1 MSEYEL
7 DQERLA
13 FPCDLAPVIGLSK
26 NEIAFLKRKGCPF
39 YGRKTTVRWVRE
51 FLALQAGAP
60 TPLPPA
66 HRPDSASSKPHAQ
79 GAWSGSPTASLGFR

>member
-1 MSEYEL
+1 MSEFEL

-60 TPLPPA
+60 TPLPPE
-66 HRPDSASSKPHAQ
+66 HRRDSASNTPRGQA
-79 GAWSGSPTASLGFR
+79 AWSGSPSASLGFR

>member
-1 MSEYEL
+1 MSEFEL

-60 TPLPPA
+60 TPLPPE
-66 HRPDSASSKPHAQ
+66 HRRDSASNTPHGQAE
-79 GAWSGSPTASLGFR
+79 WSGSPSASLGFR

>member
-60 TPLPPA
+60 TPLPPE
-66 HRPDSASSKPHAQ
+66 HRRDSASNTPRGQA
-79 GAWSGSPTASLGFR
+79 AWSGSPSASLGFR

>member
-1 MSEYEL
+1 MSEFEL

-60 TPLPPA
+60 TPLLPE
-66 HRPDSASSKPHAQ
+66 HRRDSASNTPRGQA
-79 GAWSGSPTASLGFR
+79 AWSGSPSASLGFR

>member
-1 MSEYEL
+1 MSEFEL

-60 TPLPPA
+60 TPPQPE
-66 HRPDSASSKPHAQ
+66 HRRDSASNTPRGP
-79 GAWSGSPTASLGFR
+79 GAWSGSPTSSPGFR

>member
-1 MSEYEL
+1 MSEFEA

-51 FLALQAGAP
+51 ALRELWQSADAYIPHLDQECVTRWRKIAGLEA
-60 TPLPPA
+60 A
-66 HRPDSASSKPHAQ
+66 K
-79 GAWSGSPTASLGFR
+79 